1 MKKTCF
7 TDICTLIMGQSPDSS
22 SYNTNY
28 EGLPFYQGNSDFGEL
43 HPVPR
48 VWCSEPKKIAQENDI
63 LISVRAPIGDL
74 NIANKKCCIGRGL
87 AAIRIINSDNVD
99 LTYLYHFFESKR
111 TYLQEKGTGSTFK
124 AINKDSLI
132 NFVIPL
138 PSIKEQ
144 ESISQ
149 ELSALHLLIKGKKTQ
164 LFSLDELVKSRFIEM
179 FGDPILNEKNWE
191 IQSISN
197 VCEKILGG
205 GTPSK
210 KHPEF
215 YIGSIPWVTPKD
227 MKTSTI
233 CDSIDHI
240 NEMAIENSTTNLI
253 SQSSVLMVIR
263 SGILKHTLPVAIN
276 STPVTINQDMKAF
289 ILGDKILPEF
299 LLYCF
304 KAMESDI
311 LGKVRCVTADN
322 IDFKDFLNRQIIIP
336 PIELQ
341 NEFAEFV
348 KLIDKSKFIVQQQI
362 KDLQELLDS
371 KMDEYFR

>member
-48 VWCSEPKKIAQENDI
+48 VWCSESKKIAQENDI

-74 NIANKKCCIGRGL
+74 NIANEKCCIGRGL

-164 LFSLDELVKSRFIEM
+164 LFALDELVKSRFIEM
-179 FGDPILNEKNWE
+179 FGDCVNNTKGWGAYRLNDVCDVRDGTHDSPEYYSIGTPLITSKNISSGCLE
-191 IQSISN
+191 FSN
-197 VCEKILGG
+197 VNYISEEDAKLINKRSKVDYGDILLPMIGTVGGAVIVDIEPNFCIKNVALIKFTKSNIKNVFVREYLNSDAVNNVFENVKNG
-205 GTPSK
+205 GTQK
-210 KHPEF
+210 F
-215 YIGSIPWVTPKD
+215 VGLG
-227 MKTSTI
+227 TI
-233 CDSIDHI
+233 R
-240 NEMAIENSTTNLI
+240 NLTI
-253 SQSSVLMVIR
+253 SV
-263 SGILKHTLPVAIN
+263 
-276 STPVTINQDMKAF
+276 
-289 ILGDKILPEF
+289 
-299 LLYCF
+299 
-304 KAMESDI
+304 
-311 LGKVRCVTADN
+311 
-322 IDFKDFLNRQIIIP
+322 P

>member
-1 MKKTCF
+1 
-7 TDICTLIMGQSPDSS
+7 
-22 SYNTNY
+22 
-28 EGLPFYQGNSDFGEL
+28 
-43 HPVPR
+43 
-48 VWCSEPKKIAQENDI
+48 
-63 LISVRAPIGDL
+63 
-74 NIANKKCCIGRGL
+74 
-87 AAIRIINSDNVD
+87 
-99 LTYLYHFFESKR
+99 
-111 TYLQEKGTGSTFK
+111 
-124 AINKDSLI
+124 
-132 NFVIPL
+132 
-138 PSIKEQ
+138 
-144 ESISQ
+144 
-149 ELSALHLLIKGKKTQ
+149 
-164 LFSLDELVKSRFIEM
+164 M

-348 KLIDKSKFIVQQQI
+348 KLIDKSKFVCH
-362 KDLQELLDS
+362 S
-371 KMDEYFR
+371 KNFLCDIFTFSSSTIAYPSVVSIFVCPKRC

>member
-1 MKKTCF
+1 M
-7 TDICTLIMGQSPDSS
+7 IQ
-22 SYNTNY
+22 
-28 EGLPFYQGNSDFGEL
+28 
-43 HPVPR
+43 
-48 VWCSEPKKIAQENDI
+48 
-63 LISVRAPIGDL
+63 
-74 NIANKKCCIGRGL
+74 
-87 AAIRIINSDNVD
+87 RI
-99 LTYLYHFFESKR
+99 
-111 TYLQEKGTGSTFK
+111 
-124 AINKDSLI
+124 
-132 NFVIPL
+132 
-138 PSIKEQ
+138 
-144 ESISQ
+144 
-149 ELSALHLLIKGKKTQ
+149 
-164 LFSLDELVKSRFIEM
+164 SLDELVKSRFIEM

-191 IQSISN
+191 KQSISN

-210 KHPEF
+210 KHPEY

-240 NEMAIENSTTNLI
+240 NEIAIENSTTNLI

-276 STPVTINQDMKAF
+276 SIPVTINQDMKAF
-289 ILGDKILPEF
+289 ILGGKILPVF

-336 PIELQ
+336 PIESQ

-362 KDLQELLDS
+362 KDLQEPLDS
-371 KMDEYFR
+371 RMDEYFG

>member
-1 MKKTCF
+1 MIYLTGGGIMKKTCF

-74 NIANKKCCIGRGL
+74 NIANEKCCIGRGL

-164 LFSLDELVKSRFIEM
+164 LFALDELVKS
-179 FGDPILNEKNWE
+179 
-191 IQSISN
+191 
-197 VCEKILGG
+197 
-205 GTPSK
+205 
-210 KHPEF
+210 
-215 YIGSIPWVTPKD
+215 
-227 MKTSTI
+227 
-233 CDSIDHI
+233 
-240 NEMAIENSTTNLI
+240 
-253 SQSSVLMVIR
+253 
-263 SGILKHTLPVAIN
+263 
-276 STPVTINQDMKAF
+276 
-289 ILGDKILPEF
+289 
-299 LLYCF
+299 
-304 KAMESDI
+304 
-311 LGKVRCVTADN
+311 
-322 IDFKDFLNRQIIIP
+322 
-336 PIELQ
+336 
-341 NEFAEFV
+341 
-348 KLIDKSKFIVQQQI
+348 
-362 KDLQELLDS
+362 
-371 KMDEYFR
+371 